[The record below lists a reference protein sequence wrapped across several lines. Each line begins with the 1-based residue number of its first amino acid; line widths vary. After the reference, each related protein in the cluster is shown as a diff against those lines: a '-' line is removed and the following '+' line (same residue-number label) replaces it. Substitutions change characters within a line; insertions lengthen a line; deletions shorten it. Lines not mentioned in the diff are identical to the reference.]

1 MTKSQRPV
9 NVWDLMTLHDV
20 KKYQD
25 VRNKWIIN
33 LLPGIIKSQTKTGQL
48 KAPSLTVVEI
58 TNGESSSASNEKIKL
73 KQISRFFVC

>member
-25 VRNKWIIN
+25 VRIIYSYYCLVIIN
-33 LLPGIIKSQTKTGQL
+33 TKAKT
-48 KAPSLTVVEI
+48 S
-58 TNGESSSASNEKIKL
+58 
-73 KQISRFFVC
+73 